1 MPGRG
6 LLGAGETHRL
16 RRVSQHPAPPSQP
29 APASPPASDSPDP
42 EAPAEVPGDSPAEAP
57 EVAAQR
63 RHTDAAHNAGF
74 SGRSNLD
81 KALIGAGVAAA
92 VAIPAAMVAAKILQ
106 RDGEAA
112 Q

>member
-1 MPGRG
+1 M
-6 LLGAGETHRL
+6 
-16 RRVSQHPAPPSQP
+16 
-29 APASPPASDSPDP
+29 
-42 EAPAEVPGDSPAEAP
+42 EVIPQSIEVFKTAFTEAP